1 MIYPNYTAP
10 RHIRV
15 YRDFC
20 WYARYIFNHTS
31 DVLAGLAIVT
41 LIILLPIMAAFVV

>member
-1 MIYPNYTAP
+1 MNYPNYIAP

-15 YRDFC
+15 YRDIC
-20 WYARYIFNHTS
+20 WYTRYIFNHLS
-31 DVLAGLAIVT
+31 DIIAGLGIAA

>member
-1 MIYPNYTAP
+1 MIYPNYIAP

-15 YRDFC
+15 YRDIC
-20 WYARYIFNHTS
+20 WYTRYFFTHIS
-31 DVLAGLAIVT
+31 DFLAGLGVAV